1 MNVLS
6 IQSQVVY
13 GHVGNSAA
21 AFVLQR
27 QGHAVW
33 QVPTVLFSNHL
44 GKPTFRGRAVPAE
57 QARDLIQGLKELG
70 YLDDVD
76 MLLTG
81 YLGTPDTARLAAELA
96 GIIRAQKPHAIFA
109 CDPVMGDDDA
119 LYVKP
124 DLAEAIASD
133 LVPIADVLL
142 PNIFELAR
150 LTGRTSKTAPPRWK
164 PRRRCSGQSGVK
176 VLVATG
182 IPAERP
188 DRIAAL
194 ALAGG
199 KVHRAEAPR
208 RKLRVSGTGDT
219 FSARCSPATTCATAT
234 PPARS
239 TSRCA
244 RMDVICTATEKADA
258 DELHDRADPERLG
271 KGTRSTAR
279 DRFTHLLVLP
289 ILSACSH
296 MQTSNLRDRTRA
308 IFRHSAADALAS
320 AAPAASPE
328 ALSSVEEA
336 KMADAAGDEAGCMEY
351 IGKAKELLGLVE

>member
-44 GKPTFRGRAVPAE
+44 GKPTFRGRDVPAE
-57 QARDLIQGLKELG
+57 QARDLIAGLKELG

-96 GIIRAQKPHAIFA
+96 EIIRKQKPHAIFA

-124 DLAEAIASD
+124 ALADAITSE

-150 LTGRTSKTAPPRWK
+150 LTDRSIKDAAGAIEAAQALKQS
-164 PRRRCSGQSGVK
+164 SGVK

-182 IPAERP
+182 IPAGSP

-194 ALAGG
+194 AIDDKG
-199 KVHRAEAPR
+199 VHRVESRR

-219 FSARCSPATTCATAT
+219 FSALFTGHYVRDRDARGALDFAMRAMDTICA
-234 PPARS
+234 
-239 TSRCA
+239 
-244 RMDVICTATEKADA
+244 ATEKTDA
-258 DELHDRADPERLG
+258 DELLI
-271 KGTRSTAR
+271 
-279 DRFTHLLVLP
+279 V
-289 ILSACSH
+289 
-296 MQTSNLRDRTRA
+296 QTQEDW
-308 IFRHSAADALAS
+308 
-320 AAPAASPE
+320 
-328 ALSSVEEA
+328 A
-336 KMADAAGDEAGCMEY
+336 KL
-351 IGKAKELLGLVE
+351 K

>member
-44 GKPTFRGRAVPAE
+44 GKPTFRGRDVPAE

-124 DLAEAIASD
+124 DLAEAITSA

-150 LTGRTSKTAPPRWK
+150 LTGRTIKDSAAATEAAQALQRAA
-164 PRRRCSGQSGVK
+164 GAK

-182 IPAERP
+182 IPADRP

-194 ALAGG
+194 ALEGG
-199 KVHRAEAPR
+199 KVHRA
-208 RKLRVSGTGDT
+208 
-219 FSARCSPATTCATAT
+219 FSALFTGRYVRDRDAAGALDF
-234 PPARS
+234 AMR
-239 TSRCA
+239 A
-244 RMDVICTATEKADA
+244 MDVICTATEKADA
-258 DELHDRADPERLG
+258 DELMI
-271 KGTRSTAR
+271 
-279 DRFTHLLVLP
+279 V
-289 ILSACSH
+289 
-296 MQTSNLRDRTRA
+296 QTQGDW
-308 IFRHSAADALAS
+308 
-320 AAPAASPE
+320 
-328 ALSSVEEA
+328 A
-336 KMADAAGDEAGCMEY
+336 K
-351 IGKAKELLGLVE
+351 

>member
-81 YLGTPDTARLAAELA
+81 YLGTSDTARLAAELA
-96 GIIRAQKPHAIFA
+96 GIIRAQKPQAIFA

-124 DLAEAIASD
+124 DLAEAITRE
-133 LVPIADVLL
+133 LVPTADLL
-142 PNIFELAR
+142 FPNIFELAR
-150 LTGRTSKTAPPRWK
+150 LTGRTVKDGKAALDAAHALQRACGT
-164 PRRRCSGQSGVK
+164 K

-182 IPAERP
+182 VPADRP
-188 DRIAAL
+188 DHIAAL
-194 ALAGG
+194 ALEGD
-199 KVHRAEAPR
+199 KVHRADAPR

-219 FSARCSPATTCATAT
+219 FSALFTGHYVRNRDVGRALDFAMRA
-234 PPARS
+234 
-239 TSRCA
+239 
-244 RMDVICTATEKADA
+244 MDVICTATEKADA
-258 DELHDRADPERLG
+258 DELLI
-271 KGTRSTAR
+271 
-279 DRFTHLLVLP
+279 V
-289 ILSACSH
+289 
-296 MQTSNLRDRTRA
+296 QTQDDWASLRNQ
-308 IFRHSAADALAS
+308 
-320 AAPAASPE
+320 
-328 ALSSVEEA
+328 
-336 KMADAAGDEAGCMEY
+336 
-351 IGKAKELLGLVE
+351 

>member
-44 GKPTFRGRAVPAE
+44 GKPTFRGRDVPAE
-57 QARDLIQGLKELG
+57 QARDLVQGLKELG

-96 GIIRAQKPHAIFA
+96 GVIRAQKPHAIFA

-124 DLAEAIASD
+124 DLAEAITTD
-133 LVPIADVLL
+133 LVPIADLLL

-150 LTGRTSKTAPPRWK
+150 LTGHVIKTPEAAI
-164 PRRRCSGQSGVK
+164 GAAFALQQQSRVK

-182 IPAERP
+182 VPADSP
-188 DRIAAL
+188 DHIAAL
-194 ALAGG
+194 ALEGG
-199 KVHRAEAPR
+199 HVHRAEAPR

-219 FSARCSPATTCATAT
+219 FSALFTGHYVRDRDAAGALDF
-234 PPARS
+234 AMR
-239 TSRCA
+239 A
-244 RMDVICTATEKADA
+244 MDVICTATEAADA
-258 DELHDRADPERLG
+258 DELLI
-271 KGTRSTAR
+271 
-279 DRFTHLLVLP
+279 V
-289 ILSACSH
+289 
-296 MQTSNLRDRTRA
+296 QTQNQWSEVRGRKSD
-308 IFRHSAADALAS
+308 
-320 AAPAASPE
+320 
-328 ALSSVEEA
+328 
-336 KMADAAGDEAGCMEY
+336 
-351 IGKAKELLGLVE
+351 

>member
-57 QARDLIQGLKELG
+57 QARDMVEGLKELG
-70 YLDDVD
+70 YLDQVD

-81 YLGTPDTARLAAELA
+81 YLGTADTARLTAELA
-96 GIIRAQKPHAIFA
+96 GLIRKNNPKAIFA
-109 CDPVMGDDDA
+109 CDPVMGDDDS

-124 DLAEAIASD
+124 DLADTIASD

-150 LTGRTSKTAPPRWK
+150 LTGRMVRDGAAALEAAQDLQRSSK
-164 PRRRCSGQSGVK
+164 VK

-182 IPAERP
+182 IPAVRA
-188 DRIAAL
+188 DRIAAI
-194 ALAGG
+194 ALVDGT
-199 KVHRAEAPR
+199 VHRAEAQR
-208 RKLRVSGTGDT
+208 RTMRVSGTGDT
-219 FSARCSPATTCATAT
+219 FAALFTGHYVTHRDAARALDFAMKGMDTICA
-234 PPARS
+234 
-239 TSRCA
+239 
-244 RMDVICTATEKADA
+244 ATEKADA
-258 DELHDRADPERLG
+258 DELMI
-271 KGTRSTAR
+271 
-279 DRFTHLLVLP
+279 V
-289 ILSACSH
+289 
-296 MQTSNLRDRTRA
+296 QTQ
-308 IFRHSAADALAS
+308 DAWIR
-320 AAPAASPE
+320 
-328 ALSSVEEA
+328 
-336 KMADAAGDEAGCMEY
+336 G
-351 IGKAKELLGLVE
+351 

>member
-57 QARDLIQGLKELG
+57 QARDLIEGLKELG

-81 YLGTPDTARLAAELA
+81 YLGTSEAARLAAELA
-96 GIIRAQKPHAIFA
+96 GIVRAQKPGALFA

-124 DLAEAIASD
+124 DLADTITTD

-150 LTGRTSKTAPPRWK
+150 LTGRTVKDGAGALEAAKALQQS
-164 PRRRCSGQSGVK
+164 SGVK

-182 IPAERP
+182 IPADRP

-194 ALAGG
+194 ALEGDR
-199 KVHRAEAPR
+199 VHRAEKPR
-208 RKLRVSGTGDT
+208 RKLRVAGTGDT
-219 FSARCSPATTCATAT
+219 FTALFT
-234 PPARS
+234 GRYVRDRDVAG
-239 TSRCA
+239 A
-244 RMDVICTATEKADA
+244 LGFAMGAMDVICGATEAADA
-258 DELHDRADPERLG
+258 DELLIVQTQDKWAE
-271 KGTRSTAR
+271 
-279 DRFTHLLVLP
+279 P
-289 ILSACSH
+289 IG
-296 MQTSNLRDRTRA
+296 Q
-308 IFRHSAADALAS
+308 
-320 AAPAASPE
+320 
-328 ALSSVEEA
+328 
-336 KMADAAGDEAGCMEY
+336 
-351 IGKAKELLGLVE
+351 

>member
-1 MNVLS
+1 MNILS

-57 QARDLIQGLKELG
+57 QAHDLVEGLKELG

-81 YLGTPDTARLAAELA
+81 YLGTADTARMAAELA
-96 GIIRAQKPHAIFA
+96 GIIRAEKPHAIFA

-124 DLAEAIASD
+124 DLAEAIAAD

-150 LTGRTSKTAPPRWK
+150 LTGRTIKDGKAALEAAQALQQK
-164 PRRRCSGQSGVK
+164 SGTK

-182 IPAERP
+182 VPAERP

-194 ALAGG
+194 ALEGE

-219 FSARCSPATTCATAT
+219 FSALFTGHYVRDRDAAGALAFAMRAMDTICA
-234 PPARS
+234 
-239 TSRCA
+239 
-244 RMDVICTATEKADA
+244 ATEKADA
-258 DELHDRADPERLG
+258 DELLIVQTQDQWSEV
-271 KGTRSTAR
+271 RSQKS
-279 DRFTHLLVLP
+279 D
-289 ILSACSH
+289 
-296 MQTSNLRDRTRA
+296 
-308 IFRHSAADALAS
+308 
-320 AAPAASPE
+320 
-328 ALSSVEEA
+328 
-336 KMADAAGDEAGCMEY
+336 
-351 IGKAKELLGLVE
+351 

>member
-1 MNVLS
+1 MNILS

-44 GKPTFRGRAVPAE
+44 GKPTYRGRAVPAE
-57 QARDLIQGLKELG
+57 QAREMVEGLKELG

-81 YLGTPDTARLAAELA
+81 YLGTADTARLAAELA

-119 LYVKP
+119 LYVNP
-124 DLAEAIASD
+124 DLAEAIAAD

-150 LTGRTSKTAPPRWK
+150 LTGLTVKDGPAALAAARALKQS
-164 PRRRCSGQSGVK
+164 SGVK

-182 IPAERP
+182 IPTNRP

-194 ALAGG
+194 ALEGG
-199 KVHRAEAPR
+199 TLHRAEAPR
-208 RKLRVSGTGDT
+208 RKLRVAGTGDT
-219 FSARCSPATTCATAT
+219 FTALFTGHYVRDRDAASALDFAMRA
-234 PPARS
+234 
-239 TSRCA
+239 
-244 RMDVICTATEKADA
+244 MDVICAATEKADA
-258 DELHDRADPERLG
+258 DELLI
-271 KGTRSTAR
+271 
-279 DRFTHLLVLP
+279 V
-289 ILSACSH
+289 
-296 MQTSNLRDRTRA
+296 QTQNQW
-308 IFRHSAADALAS
+308 
-320 AAPAASPE
+320 
-328 ALSSVEEA
+328 A
-336 KMADAAGDEAGCMEY
+336 K
-351 IGKAKELLGLVE
+351 

>member
-44 GKPTFRGRAVPAE
+44 GKPTFRGRDVPAE

-96 GIIRAQKPHAIFA
+96 GIIRTQKPHAVFA

-124 DLAEAIASD
+124 DLAEAITSE

-150 LTGRTSKTAPPRWK
+150 LTGRMIKTPEAALEAARALK
-164 PRRRCSGQSGVK
+164 ETAGVK

-182 IPAERP
+182 IPAGRP
-188 DRIAAL
+188 DLIAAL
-194 ALAGG
+194 ALDGD

-219 FSARCSPATTCATAT
+219 FSALFTGHYVRDRDAGGALDFAMR
-234 PPARS
+234 A
-239 TSRCA
+239 
-244 RMDVICTATEKADA
+244 MDVICTATEASDA
-258 DELHDRADPERLG
+258 DELLI
-271 KGTRSTAR
+271 
-279 DRFTHLLVLP
+279 V
-289 ILSACSH
+289 
-296 MQTSNLRDRTRA
+296 QTQNQWS
-308 IFRHSAADALAS
+308 
-320 AAPAASPE
+320 E
-328 ALSSVEEA
+328 A
-336 KMADAAGDEAGCMEY
+336 
-351 IGKAKELLGLVE
+351 

>member
-57 QARDLIQGLKELG
+57 QARDLIEGLKELG

-96 GIIRAQKPHAIFA
+96 GIIRAERPHAIFA

-124 DLAEAIASD
+124 DLAETIATD

-150 LTGRTSKTAPPRWK
+150 LTGRTVKDGKAALDAAQALQTS
-164 PRRRCSGQSGVK
+164 SGAK

-182 IPAERP
+182 IPADRP

-194 ALAGG
+194 ALEGG

-219 FSARCSPATTCATAT
+219 FTALFT
-234 PPARS
+234 GHYVRDRNAEGALDFAMR
-239 TSRCA
+239 A
-244 RMDVICTATEKADA
+244 MDVSCTATEKADA
-258 DELHDRADPERLG
+258 DELLI
-271 KGTRSTAR
+271 
-279 DRFTHLLVLP
+279 V
-289 ILSACSH
+289 
-296 MQTSNLRDRTRA
+296 QTQNQWSEVR
-308 IFRHSAADALAS
+308 
-320 AAPAASPE
+320 
-328 ALSSVEEA
+328 
-336 KMADAAGDEAGCMEY
+336 GQ
-351 IGKAKELLGLVE
+351 

>member
-1 MNVLS
+1 MNILS

-57 QARDLIQGLKELG
+57 QARDLIEGLKELG
-70 YLDDVD
+70 YLDHVD

-81 YLGTPDTARLAAELA
+81 YLGTPDTALLAAELA
-96 GIIRAQKPHAIFA
+96 GIIRAEKPHAIFA

-124 DLAEAIASD
+124 DLADAITND

-150 LTGRTSKTAPPRWK
+150 LTGRTVKDGKTALEAAQALQQK
-164 PRRRCSGQSGVK
+164 SGVK

-182 IPAERP
+182 IPADRP

-194 ALAGG
+194 ALDGG
-199 KVHRAEAPR
+199 AMHRAEAPR
-208 RKLRVSGTGDT
+208 RNLRVSGTGDT
-219 FSARCSPATTCATAT
+219 FTALFT
-234 PPARS
+234 GQYMRDRDAEGALHFAMR
-239 TSRCA
+239 A
-244 RMDVICTATEKADA
+244 MDVICAATEAADA
-258 DELHDRADPERLG
+258 DELLI
-271 KGTRSTAR
+271 
-279 DRFTHLLVLP
+279 V
-289 ILSACSH
+289 
-296 MQTSNLRDRTRA
+296 QTQD
-308 IFRHSAADALAS
+308 DW
-320 AAPAASPE
+320 
-328 ALSSVEEA
+328 A
-336 KMADAAGDEAGCMEY
+336 K
-351 IGKAKELLGLVE
+351 

>member
-1 MNVLS
+1 MVAFATVGPISLASVAAIMRIPGVSSITAVHVVFMNILS

-44 GKPTFRGRAVPAE
+44 GKPTFRGRDVPAE

-124 DLAEAIASD
+124 DLADAISTD
-133 LVPIADVLL
+133 LVSIADVLL

-150 LTGRTSKTAPPRWK
+150 LTGHVVRTPEAALEAAGALQQRA
-164 PRRRCSGQSGVK
+164 GVK

-182 IPAERP
+182 VPADRP

-194 ALAGG
+194 ALEGG

-219 FSARCSPATTCATAT
+219 FSALFAGHYVRDRNAADALRF
-234 PPARS
+234 AMR
-239 TSRCA
+239 A
-244 RMDVICTATEKADA
+244 MDVICAATEKADA
-258 DELHDRADPERLG
+258 DELLI
-271 KGTRSTAR
+271 
-279 DRFTHLLVLP
+279 V
-289 ILSACSH
+289 
-296 MQTSNLRDRTRA
+296 QTQDDWA
-308 IFRHSAADALAS
+308 Q
-320 AAPAASPE
+320 
-328 ALSSVEEA
+328 
-336 KMADAAGDEAGCMEY
+336 
-351 IGKAKELLGLVE
+351 

>member
-44 GKPTFRGRAVPAE
+44 GKPTFRGRDVPAE
-57 QARDLIQGLKELG
+57 QARDLVEGLKELG

-81 YLGTPDTARLAAELA
+81 YLGTPDTARLAGELA
-96 GIIRAQKPHAIFA
+96 GIIRAQNPKMIFA

-124 DLAEAIASD
+124 DLADTIAD
-133 LVPIADVLL
+133 ELIQKADVLL
-142 PNIFELAR
+142 PNVFELGR
-150 LTGRTSKTAPPRWK
+150 LTGRVVKDEATALDAARALQD
-164 PRRRCSGQSGVK
+164 RCRVK
-176 VLVATG
+176 LVIATG
-182 IPAERP
+182 VPTARA

-194 ALAGG
+194 ALTG
-199 KVHRAEAPR
+199 KDVHRAEAPR

-219 FSARCSPATTCATAT
+219 FSALFNGRYVATRDADA
-234 PPARS
+234 ALDFAMR
-239 TSRCA
+239 A
-244 RMDVICTATEKADA
+244 MDVICTATSEADA
-258 DELHDRADPERLG
+258 DELLIVE
-271 KGTRSTAR
+271 TQEQWAR
-279 DRFTHLLVLP
+279 V
-289 ILSACSH
+289 
-296 MQTSNLRDRTRA
+296 RDQ
-308 IFRHSAADALAS
+308 
-320 AAPAASPE
+320 
-328 ALSSVEEA
+328 
-336 KMADAAGDEAGCMEY
+336 
-351 IGKAKELLGLVE
+351 

>member
-44 GKPTFRGRAVPAE
+44 GKPTFRGRAVPAD
-57 QARDLIQGLKELG
+57 QARDMVEGLKELG
-70 YLDDVD
+70 YLDQVD

-81 YLGTPDTARLAAELA
+81 YLGTADTARLTAELA
-96 GIIRAQKPHAIFA
+96 GLIRQQNPRAIFA

-124 DLAEAIASD
+124 DLADAIATD

-150 LTGRTSKTAPPRWK
+150 LTGRIIKDGAAALEAAQALQQASK
-164 PRRRCSGQSGVK
+164 VK

-182 IPAERP
+182 IPAASAE
-188 DRIAAL
+188 RIAAI
-194 ALAGG
+194 AIAGG

-208 RKLRVSGTGDT
+208 RRMRVSGTGDT
-219 FSARCSPATTCATAT
+219 FTALFTGHYVTNRDAAAALDFAMKGMDAICA
-234 PPARS
+234 
-239 TSRCA
+239 
-244 RMDVICTATEKADA
+244 ATEKADA
-258 DELHDRADPERLG
+258 DELMI
-271 KGTRSTAR
+271 
-279 DRFTHLLVLP
+279 V
-289 ILSACSH
+289 
-296 MQTSNLRDRTRA
+296 QTQ
-308 IFRHSAADALAS
+308 DAW
-320 AAPAASPE
+320 
-328 ALSSVEEA
+328 
-336 KMADAAGDEAGCMEY
+336 MRG
-351 IGKAKELLGLVE
+351 

>member
-33 QVPTVLFSNHL
+33 QVPTGLFSNHL
-44 GKPTFRGRAVPAE
+44 GKPTFRGRDVPAE

-81 YLGTPDTARLAAELA
+81 YLGPPEPARVGAELA
-96 GIIRAQKPHAIFA
+96 GIIRAQKRSAIFA

-124 DLAEAIASD
+124 DLADAIATD
-133 LVPIADVLL
+133 LVSIADVLL

-150 LTGRTSKTAPPRWK
+150 LTGRSIKDGATALEAAQALQQSSK
-164 PRRRCSGQSGVK
+164 VK

-182 IPAERP
+182 IPASTA
-188 DRIAAL
+188 DRIAAI
-194 ALAGG
+194 ALANG

-208 RKLRVSGTGDT
+208 RKMRVSGTGNGFAALFT
-219 FSARCSPATTCATAT
+219 GHY
-234 PPARS
+234 
-239 TSRCA
+239 
-244 RMDVICTATEKADA
+244 VG
-258 DELHDRADPERLG
+258 H
-271 KGTRSTAR
+271 R
-279 DRFTHLLVLP
+279 D
-289 ILSACSH
+289 
-296 MQTSNLRDRTRA
+296 
-308 IFRHSAADALAS
+308 
-320 AAPAASPE
+320 PAA
-328 ALSSVEEA
+328 AL
-336 KMADAAGDEAGCMEY
+336 DF
-351 IGKAKELLGLVE
+351 

>member
-70 YLDDVD
+70 YLDHVD

-96 GIIRAQKPHAIFA
+96 SIIRADNPQAIFA

-124 DLAEAIASD
+124 DLAEAITRE
-133 LVPIADVLL
+133 LVPTADLL
-142 PNIFELAR
+142 FPNIFELAR
-150 LTGRTSKTAPPRWK
+150 LTGRTVKDGKAALDAAHALQRACGT
-164 PRRRCSGQSGVK
+164 K

-182 IPAERP
+182 VPADRP
-188 DRIAAL
+188 DHIAAL
-194 ALAGG
+194 ALEGD
-199 KVHRAEAPR
+199 KVHRADAPR

-219 FSARCSPATTCATAT
+219 FSALFTGHYVRNRDVGRALDFAMRA
-234 PPARS
+234 
-239 TSRCA
+239 
-244 RMDVICTATEKADA
+244 MDVICTATEKADA
-258 DELHDRADPERLG
+258 DELLI
-271 KGTRSTAR
+271 
-279 DRFTHLLVLP
+279 V
-289 ILSACSH
+289 
-296 MQTSNLRDRTRA
+296 QTQDDWASLRNQ
-308 IFRHSAADALAS
+308 
-320 AAPAASPE
+320 
-328 ALSSVEEA
+328 
-336 KMADAAGDEAGCMEY
+336 
-351 IGKAKELLGLVE
+351 

>member
-44 GKPTFRGRAVPAE
+44 GKPTFRGRDVPAE
-57 QARDLIQGLKELG
+57 QARDLIEGLKELG

-81 YLGTPDTARLAAELA
+81 YLGTADTARLAAELA
-96 GIIRAQKPHAIFA
+96 GIIRTQKPGAIFA

-124 DLAEAIASD
+124 ALADAITTE

-150 LTGRTSKTAPPRWK
+150 LTGRTIKDGAAAVEAAQALKQS
-164 PRRRCSGQSGVK
+164 SGVK

-182 IPAERP
+182 IPADRP

-194 ALAGG
+194 AVDDKG
-199 KVHRAEAPR
+199 VHRAESAR

-219 FSARCSPATTCATAT
+219 FSALFTGHYVRDRD
-234 PPARS
+234 ARG
-239 TSRCA
+239 A
-244 RMDVICTATEKADA
+244 LDFAMQAMDAICTATEKADA
-258 DELHDRADPERLG
+258 DELQI
-271 KGTRSTAR
+271 
-279 DRFTHLLVLP
+279 V
-289 ILSACSH
+289 
-296 MQTSNLRDRTRA
+296 QTQEQWAKLR
-308 IFRHSAADALAS
+308 
-320 AAPAASPE
+320 
-328 ALSSVEEA
+328 
-336 KMADAAGDEAGCMEY
+336 
-351 IGKAKELLGLVE
+351 

>member
-44 GKPTFRGRAVPAE
+44 GKPTFRGRDVPAE

-124 DLAEAIASD
+124 DLAEAITTD
-133 LVPIADVLL
+133 LVSLADVLL

-150 LTGRTSKTAPPRWK
+150 LTGRTVKDGAAALEAAQALQRS
-164 PRRRCSGQSGVK
+164 SGVK

-199 KVHRAEAPR
+199 VVHRAEAPR

-219 FSARCSPATTCATAT
+219 FSALFTGHYVRDRDAAGALDF
-234 PPARS
+234 AMH
-239 TSRCA
+239 A
-244 RMDVICTATEKADA
+244 MDVICTATEKADA
-258 DELHDRADPERLG
+258 DELMI
-271 KGTRSTAR
+271 
-279 DRFTHLLVLP
+279 V
-289 ILSACSH
+289 
-296 MQTSNLRDRTRA
+296 QTQNDW
-308 IFRHSAADALAS
+308 
-320 AAPAASPE
+320 
-328 ALSSVEEA
+328 A
-336 KMADAAGDEAGCMEY
+336 KVA
-351 IGKAKELLGLVE
+351 

>member
-44 GKPTFRGRAVPAE
+44 GKPTFRGRDVPAE
-57 QARDLIQGLKELG
+57 QARDLILGLKELG

-81 YLGTPDTARLAAELA
+81 YLGTADTARLAAELA
-96 GIIRAQKPHAIFA
+96 GIIRAQKPGAIFA

-124 DLAEAIASD
+124 DLADAITTD

-150 LTGRTSKTAPPRWK
+150 LTQRTIKDGTAALEAAQALK
-164 PRRRCSGQSGVK
+164 QSSGAK

-182 IPAERP
+182 IPADRP

-194 ALAGG
+194 ALEG
-199 KVHRAEAPR
+199 KNVHRAEAPR

-219 FSARCSPATTCATAT
+219 FSALYNGHFVGTRDAGAALDF
-234 PPARS
+234 AMG
-239 TSRCA
+239 A
-244 RMDVICTATEKADA
+244 MDVICAATEAADA
-258 DELHDRADPERLG
+258 DELLIVQTQDRW
-271 KGTRSTAR
+271 
-279 DRFTHLLVLP
+279 V
-289 ILSACSH
+289 
-296 MQTSNLRDRTRA
+296 
-308 IFRHSAADALAS
+308 
-320 AAPAASPE
+320 SPE
-328 ALSSVEEA
+328 VRSRKSEVR
-336 KMADAAGDEAGCMEY
+336 K
-351 IGKAKELLGLVE
+351 

>member
-44 GKPTFRGRAVPAE
+44 GKPTYRGRAVPME
-57 QARDLIQGLKELG
+57 QAKEMIEGLKELG
-70 YLDDVD
+70 YLDQVD

-81 YLGTPDTARLAAELA
+81 YLGTADTARLAAELA
-96 GIIRAQKPHAIFA
+96 GIIRAQQPNAIFA

-124 DLAEAIASD
+124 DLADAIASD

-150 LTGRTSKTAPPRWK
+150 LTGRTVKDGAGALDAARALQQS
-164 PRRRCSGQSGVK
+164 SGVK

-182 IPAERP
+182 IPADRP

-194 ALAGG
+194 ALEGG
-199 KVHRAEAPR
+199 TVHRAEAPR
-208 RKLRVSGTGDT
+208 RKMRVAGTGDT
-219 FSARCSPATTCATAT
+219 FTALFTGHYVRDRDAAGALRFAMQAMDTICA
-234 PPARS
+234 
-239 TSRCA
+239 
-244 RMDVICTATEKADA
+244 ATEKEDA
-258 DELHDRADPERLG
+258 DELLI
-271 KGTRSTAR
+271 
-279 DRFTHLLVLP
+279 V
-289 ILSACSH
+289 
-296 MQTSNLRDRTRA
+296 QTQDLWT
-308 IFRHSAADALAS
+308 
-320 AAPAASPE
+320 
-328 ALSSVEEA
+328 
-336 KMADAAGDEAGCMEY
+336 K
-351 IGKAKELLGLVE
+351 

>member
-44 GKPTFRGRAVPAE
+44 GKPTFRGRDVPAE

-96 GIIRAQKPHAIFA
+96 GIIRAQKPSAIFA

-124 DLAEAIASD
+124 DLAEAIATA

-150 LTGRTSKTAPPRWK
+150 LTGRTVKDSAAALDAAQALQQ
-164 PRRRCSGQSGVK
+164 SSGVK

-182 IPAERP
+182 FPPTALTASPRWRWRAAKRTAPKRRAASCACRAPATP
-188 DRIAAL
+188 
-194 ALAGG
+194 
-199 KVHRAEAPR
+199 
-208 RKLRVSGTGDT
+208 S
-219 FSARCSPATTCATAT
+219 SACSPAATCATAT
-234 PPARS
+234 PAPRS
-239 TSRCA
+239 ISRCA
-244 RMDVICTATEKADA
+244 RWT
-258 DELHDRADPERLG
+258 
-271 KGTRSTAR
+271 
-279 DRFTHLLVLP
+279 
-289 ILSACSH
+289 
-296 MQTSNLRDRTRA
+296 
-308 IFRHSAADALAS
+308 
-320 AAPAASPE
+320 
-328 ALSSVEEA
+328 
-336 KMADAAGDEAGCMEY
+336 
-351 IGKAKELLGLVE
+351 

>member
-44 GKPTFRGRAVPAE
+44 GKPTYRGRAVPAE
-57 QARDLIQGLKELG
+57 QAKEMIEGLKELG

-81 YLGTPDTARLAAELA
+81 YLGTADTARLAAELA
-96 GIIRAQKPHAIFA
+96 VLIRAQKPNAIFA

-124 DLAEAIASD
+124 ALAEAITEE

-150 LTGRTSKTAPPRWK
+150 LTGRTIKDGASAIAAAQALKQ
-164 PRRRCSGQSGVK
+164 SSGVK

-182 IPAERP
+182 IPADRP

-194 ALAGG
+194 AIDGQT
-199 KVHRAEAPR
+199 VHRAESTR

-219 FSARCSPATTCATAT
+219 FSALFTGHYVRDRDAKGALDFAMRAMNT
-234 PPARS
+234 
-239 TSRCA
+239 
-244 RMDVICTATEKADA
+244 ICEATERADA
-258 DELHDRADPERLG
+258 DELLI
-271 KGTRSTAR
+271 
-279 DRFTHLLVLP
+279 V
-289 ILSACSH
+289 
-296 MQTSNLRDRTRA
+296 QTQ
-308 IFRHSAADALAS
+308 
-320 AAPAASPE
+320 E
-328 ALSSVEEA
+328 AWA
-336 KMADAAGDEAGCMEY
+336 KL
-351 IGKAKELLGLVE
+351 K

>member
-44 GKPTFRGRAVPAE
+44 GKPTFRGRDVPAE
-57 QARDLIQGLKELG
+57 QARDLVQGLKELG

-96 GIIRAQKPHAIFA
+96 GIIRAQKPSAIFA

-124 DLAEAIASD
+124 ALADAITTE

-150 LTGRTSKTAPPRWK
+150 LTGRTIKDGPAAALEAAQALKQS
-164 PRRRCSGQSGVK
+164 SGVK

-182 IPAERP
+182 IPADRP

-194 ALAGG
+194 AIDG
-199 KVHRAEAPR
+199 KGVHRAESAR

-219 FSARCSPATTCATAT
+219 FSALFTGHYVRDRNAKGALEFAMQAMDAICA
-234 PPARS
+234 
-239 TSRCA
+239 
-244 RMDVICTATEKADA
+244 ATEKADA
-258 DELHDRADPERLG
+258 DELLIVQTQEQWAKLG
-271 KGTRSTAR
+271 
-279 DRFTHLLVLP
+279 
-289 ILSACSH
+289 
-296 MQTSNLRDRTRA
+296 
-308 IFRHSAADALAS
+308 
-320 AAPAASPE
+320 
-328 ALSSVEEA
+328 
-336 KMADAAGDEAGCMEY
+336 
-351 IGKAKELLGLVE
+351 

>member
-44 GKPTFRGRAVPAE
+44 GKPTFRGRDVPAE

-96 GIIRAQKPHAIFA
+96 GIIRAEKPHAIFA

-124 DLAEAIASD
+124 DLAEAIAAD
-133 LVPIADVLL
+133 LVPIADLLL
-142 PNIFELAR
+142 PNIFELSR
-150 LTGRTSKTAPPRWK
+150 LTGHIIKTPEAALEAARAL
-164 PRRRCSGQSGVK
+164 QQQAGVK

-182 IPAERP
+182 VPADSP
-188 DRIAAL
+188 DSIAAL
-194 ALAGG
+194 ALEGG
-199 KVHRAEAPR
+199 KVHRSEAPR

-219 FSARCSPATTCATAT
+219 FSALFSGHYVRDRDAAGALDF
-234 PPARS
+234 AMR
-239 TSRCA
+239 A
-244 RMDVICTATEKADA
+244 MDVICTATEAADA
-258 DELHDRADPERLG
+258 DELLIVQTQDQWSE
-271 KGTRSTAR
+271 AR
-279 DRFTHLLVLP
+279 GQKSD
-289 ILSACSH
+289 
-296 MQTSNLRDRTRA
+296 
-308 IFRHSAADALAS
+308 
-320 AAPAASPE
+320 
-328 ALSSVEEA
+328 
-336 KMADAAGDEAGCMEY
+336 
-351 IGKAKELLGLVE
+351 

>member
-44 GKPTFRGRAVPAE
+44 GKPTFRGRDVPAE

-70 YLDDVD
+70 NLDDVD

-96 GIIRAQKPHAIFA
+96 GIIRKQKPHAIFA

-124 DLAEAIASD
+124 DLAEAITSD

-150 LTGRTSKTAPPRWK
+150 LTGRTVKDGAAALEAAQALQRAT
-164 PRRRCSGQSGVK
+164 GVK

-182 IPAERP
+182 VPADRP

-194 ALAGG
+194 ALEGG
-199 KVHRAEAPR
+199 EVHRAESPR

-219 FSARCSPATTCATAT
+219 FSALFNGHYVRERDAGGALDFAMR
-234 PPARS
+234 A
-239 TSRCA
+239 
-244 RMDVICTATEKADA
+244 MDVICTATEQADA
-258 DELHDRADPERLG
+258 DELLI
-271 KGTRSTAR
+271 
-279 DRFTHLLVLP
+279 V
-289 ILSACSH
+289 
-296 MQTSNLRDRTRA
+296 QTQSDW
-308 IFRHSAADALAS
+308 
-320 AAPAASPE
+320 
-328 ALSSVEEA
+328 A
-336 KMADAAGDEAGCMEY
+336 K
-351 IGKAKELLGLVE
+351 

>member
-44 GKPTFRGRAVPAE
+44 GKPTFRGRDIPAE

-96 GIIRAQKPHAIFA
+96 GIIRAQKPNAIFA

-124 DLAEAIASD
+124 ALAEAIAD
-133 LVPIADVLL
+133 ELVPIADVLL

-150 LTGRTSKTAPPRWK
+150 LTGRTIKDGASVIEAAQALK
-164 PRRRCSGQSGVK
+164 QSTGVK

-182 IPAERP
+182 IPADRP

-194 ALAGG
+194 AIDG
-199 KVHRAEAPR
+199 KDVHRAESTR

-219 FSARCSPATTCATAT
+219 FSALFTGHYVRDRDAKGALDFAMQAMNT
-234 PPARS
+234 
-239 TSRCA
+239 
-244 RMDVICTATEKADA
+244 ICTATEKADA
-258 DELHDRADPERLG
+258 DELLI
-271 KGTRSTAR
+271 
-279 DRFTHLLVLP
+279 V
-289 ILSACSH
+289 
-296 MQTSNLRDRTRA
+296 QTQDQWAKLR
-308 IFRHSAADALAS
+308 
-320 AAPAASPE
+320 
-328 ALSSVEEA
+328 
-336 KMADAAGDEAGCMEY
+336 
-351 IGKAKELLGLVE
+351 

>member
-44 GKPTFRGRAVPAE
+44 GKPTFRGRDVPAE

-81 YLGTPDTARLAAELA
+81 YLGTPATARLAAELA
-96 GIIRAQKPHAIFA
+96 GIIRAQRPQAIFA

-124 DLAEAIASD
+124 DLADAITTD
-133 LVPIADVLL
+133 LVSLADVLL

-150 LTGRTSKTAPPRWK
+150 LTGCTIKDGGGALEAAQALKQS
-164 PRRRCSGQSGVK
+164 SGVK

-182 IPAERP
+182 IPADRP

-194 ALAGG
+194 ALADG
-199 KVHRAEAPR
+199 KVHLAEAPR

-219 FSARCSPATTCATAT
+219 FTALFT
-234 PPARS
+234 GYYVCDRDAEGALQFAMR
-239 TSRCA
+239 A
-244 RMDVICTATEKADA
+244 MDVICAATEAADA
-258 DELHDRADPERLG
+258 DELLIVQTQNEW
-271 KGTRSTAR
+271 AR
-279 DRFTHLLVLP
+279 GALLTKPRQKL
-289 ILSACSH
+289 
-296 MQTSNLRDRTRA
+296 
-308 IFRHSAADALAS
+308 
-320 AAPAASPE
+320 
-328 ALSSVEEA
+328 
-336 KMADAAGDEAGCMEY
+336 
-351 IGKAKELLGLVE
+351 